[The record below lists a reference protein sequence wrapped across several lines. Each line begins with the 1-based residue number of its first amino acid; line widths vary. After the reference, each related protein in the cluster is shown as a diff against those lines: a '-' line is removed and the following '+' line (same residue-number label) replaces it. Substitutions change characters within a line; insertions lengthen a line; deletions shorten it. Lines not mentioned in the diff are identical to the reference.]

1 MSINILSKDWIVWES
16 VNTKRKK
23 ARKNSINSI
32 LFSPLLR
39 LYLTLS
45 ICGLLLISSSSS
57 YLASTKFDNIFY
69 FAQKQG
75 LFMIISILLG
85 YIIIKVPVV
94 FWERVG
100 PGLLLLGTIA
110 LVLVFLLNQHPING
124 SYRWIRIGPIN
135 FQPSEFVKLAVIIY
149 LGGYLVRHMESIKK
163 NLSAFIRPI
172 VLVSMVSSLILIEPD
187 LGGTLIVLMITLTML
202 FIGGVNI
209 FHFIVFTAGV
219 IASSAIATY
228 FSPYRLTRITSLN
241 ENIFNS
247 VETYDNNYQI
257 LQSLV
262 AFSQGQFSGL
272 GFGASRQKLLY
283 LSEAHTD
290 FIFSILAEELGIIGM
305 VFLIILFF
313 LLIKHILKIAK
324 QASICRHLFA
334 AYFSYGFATL
344 IALHAFIHI
353 AVTMR
358 LIPTTGMPLPFI
370 SYGGSSFL
378 AFSIGV
384 AIILRIE
391 YELCP
396 QPKPTKTIKRSR

>member
-396 QPKPTKTIKRSR
+396 QPKPTKTIKRSS